1 MQIENLIN
9 NNIDSRNGNAV
20 SDGMRAA
27 DYMKDGGLQET
38 DRSKGAVVSS
48 SNSVDMSDTIYA
60 KPQNKKDDDKKSVVD
75 SLGEDSSMT
84 SENRRNEMVVV
95 ANTTTTDDYKAAKDD
110 GYNVIVTET
119 DKIKAVLAK
128 AGVDI
133 SVYGDG
139 LSKEQLTEITGSES
153 VATMVE
159 NQLKAYDTPATDEN
173 VSDAVSKIDQAKQLE
188 DMSQETKAY
197 LVKNDM
203 EPTIAN
209 VYKATYSSSQM
220 NAGNGSTKITDEEFE
235 ALKPQLKQI
244 LNDAGIEP
252 NEDNLSQC
260 RWLIDNQIAVTPNNV
275 LYANKLD
282 MIIDNAG
289 NTDTGFYV
297 RSVAQAI
304 ATGKTAADATMSQ
317 DDLMFDKAAKAQEV
331 LENAIAEDVA
341 QLEAENKPVTIEN
354 LAAVAK
360 FRENADTDK
369 NGGTVKEAGST
380 SYTVNGNVTSS
391 NTTNRDITDNKS
403 AVTNAQAEQ
412 ITAQRKLYEAR
423 LYMTFQANVS
433 LMKKGIAIDTEP
445 IERMVDLLKEQENQ
459 YYSALFGQDEV
470 TALDEKA
477 AAYNNVTEIF
487 EQMKFQPAYVL
498 DLNSGESTVYE
509 IYTAGK
515 AMQQSFEKATAGYET
530 LMTSPRADMGDS
542 ISKAFQNV
550 DDILNDLDMETSDE
564 NRRAVRILAYN
575 STDITK
581 ENISHIKAV
590 DEQVQR
596 AFKEMS
602 PAVTVEMIK
611 KGISPLDMT
620 MQELADTASQIK
632 NEISDDRNE
641 KYSEFLWKLEKNN
654 DISQEERE
662 SYIGVYR
669 LISQVERSDGAVIGA
684 LVNQGAD
691 ITMKNLLS
699 AVRTKGKGQMDYKVD
714 DDFAGVNSVNG
725 GSRIDDQISAAYNT
739 NCIKDVIDEIS
750 PEKMDFAKDDGW
762 LDMTPEQLKQ
772 AIESAETDQDMSDEY
787 AAEQLEEFRE
797 AVMSPENVYAFLD
810 KYDAKTTAS
819 NLMAASRLIKNPSEA
834 VEKLWQQGESGV
846 IKGLLD
852 ETIEKFAE
860 AVKNPKELAKAQEEL
875 AETAE
880 HVMDNMIVEDKRAGS
895 IDIKQMKLLCSQ
907 FRIASDM
914 AKQENYIVPVE
925 TADGV
930 TGVNLRIV
938 RGEDKKGMV
947 DIFFQGRLSGK
958 VAASF
963 EAKANGV
970 SGVIAVSDE
979 QTRSLLADNIGLLAD
994 SINEN
999 GDEPVDIRVAY
1010 VPDISA
1016 EQFVTEYAAG
1026 SGIGKNDIVNNTV
1039 NDKATTANNISTDNN
1054 NLENISMEQSGT
1066 DTVQTTRLYHI
1077 AEQLIVNVSDLLG
1090 RDSL

>member
-27 DYMKDGGLQET
+27 DYMKDGSIQGT
-38 DRSKGAVVSS
+38 DRSNGAVVSS

-95 ANTTTTDDYKAAKDD
+95 ANTTTTDDYKAARED
-110 GYNVIVTET
+110 GYDVIVTET
-119 DKIKAVLAK
+119 DKIKVVLAK

-133 SVYGDG
+133 SIYGDG
-139 LSKEQLTEITGSES
+139 LSTEQLEKITGSQS

-159 NQLKAYDTPATDEN
+159 NQLKEYDVPATDEN

-220 NAGNGSTKITDEEFE
+220 SAGNGNGSTKISDEEFE

-244 LNDAGIEP
+244 LNDAGIEAS
-252 NEDNLSQC
+252 EDNLNQC
-260 RWLIDNQIAVTPNNV
+260 RWLIDNQIAVTPDNV

-282 MIIDNAG
+282 AIIDNAG

-317 DDLMFDKAAKAQEV
+317 DDLIFDKAAKAQEV
-331 LENAIAEDVA
+331 LENATAEDVA

-360 FRENADTDK
+360 SRENADTDK
-369 NGGTVKEAGST
+369 NGGTVKE
-380 SYTVNGNVTSS
+380 
-391 NTTNRDITDNKS
+391 TDNIS
-403 AVTNAQAEQ
+403 YNAQAEQ

-433 LMKKGIAIDTEP
+433 LMKKGISIDTEP

-498 DLNSGESTVYE
+498 DLNSHESTVYE

-550 DDILNDLDMETSDE
+550 DDILKDLDMETSDE

-654 DISQEERE
+654 EITQEERD
-662 SYIGVYR
+662 SYIGIYR

-714 DDFAGVNSVNG
+714 DDFAGVNSVNS
-725 GSRIDDQISAAYNT
+725 GSRIDDQIAAAYNT
-739 NCIKDVIDEIS
+739 NCIKDVLDEIS
-750 PEKMDFAKDDGW
+750 PEKMDFAKDESW

-772 AIESAETDQDMSDEY
+772 AIESAEADQNMSDEY

-797 AVMSPENVYAFLD
+797 AVMSPENVYAFLE

-834 VEKLWQQGESGV
+834 VEKLWQKGESGV
-846 IKGLLD
+846 IKGLLE
-852 ETIEKFAE
+852 ETIERFAE
-860 AVKNPKELAKAQEEL
+860 AVKNPEELAKAQEEL

-880 HVMDNMIVEDKRAGS
+880 HVMDNMIVEDKSAGS

-979 QTRSLLADNIGLLAD
+979 QTRSLIADNIGLLAD

-1016 EQFVTEYAAG
+1016 EQFVTEYAA
-1026 SGIGKNDIVNNTV
+1026 
-1039 NDKATTANNISTDNN
+1039 NN
-1054 NLENISMEQSGT
+1054 NLENISMAQSGA

>member
-27 DYMKDGGLQET
+27 DYMKDGSIQGA
-38 DRSKGAVVSS
+38 DRSNGAVVSS
-48 SNSVDMSDTIYA
+48 ANSVDMSDTIYA

-133 SVYGDG
+133 SIYGDG
-139 LSKEQLTEITGSES
+139 LSTEQLEKITGSQS

-159 NQLKAYDTPATDEN
+159 NQLKEYDVPATDEN

-220 NAGNGSTKITDEEFE
+220 SAGNGNGSTKISDEEFE

-244 LNDAGIEP
+244 LSDAGIEAS
-252 NEDNLSQC
+252 EDNLNQC
-260 RWLIDNQIAVTPNNV
+260 RWLIDNQIAVTPDNV

-282 MIIDNAG
+282 AIIDNAG

-317 DDLMFDKAAKAQEV
+317 DDLIFDKAAKAQEV
-331 LENAIAEDVA
+331 LESATAEDVA
-341 QLEAENKPVTIEN
+341 QLEAENKSVTIEN
-354 LAAVAK
+354 LAAAAK
-360 FRENADTDK
+360 SRENADTDK
-369 NGGTVKEAGST
+369 NSGTVKE
-380 SYTVNGNVTSS
+380 
-391 NTTNRDITDNKS
+391 TDNIS
-403 AVTNAQAEQ
+403 YNAQAEQ

-433 LMKKGIAIDTEP
+433 LMKKGISIDTEP

-498 DLNSGESTVYE
+498 DLNSQESTVYE

-550 DDILNDLDMETSDE
+550 DDILKDLDMETSDE

-654 DISQEERE
+654 EITQEERD
-662 SYIGVYR
+662 SYIGIYR

-714 DDFAGVNSVNG
+714 DDFAGVNSING
-725 GSRIDDQISAAYNT
+725 GSRIDDQIAAAYNT
-739 NCIKDVIDEIS
+739 NCIKDVLDEIS
-750 PEKMDFAKDDGW
+750 PEKMDFAKDDSW

-772 AIESAETDQDMSDEY
+772 AIESAETDQNMSDEY

-797 AVMSPENVYAFLD
+797 AVMSPENVYAFLE

-846 IKGLLD
+846 IKGLLE
-852 ETIEKFAE
+852 ETIERFAE
-860 AVKNPKELAKAQEEL
+860 AVKNPEELAKAQEEL

-880 HVMDNMIVEDKRAGS
+880 HVMDNMIVEDKSAGS

-1026 SGIGKNDIVNNTV
+1026 SGIG
-1039 NDKATTANNISTDNN
+1039 NN
-1054 NLENISMEQSGT
+1054 NLENISMAQSGT
-1066 DTVQTTRLYHI
+1066 GTVQTTRLYHI

>member
-27 DYMKDGGLQET
+27 DYVKDGGIQET

-110 GYNVIVTET
+110 GYDVIVTET

-133 SVYGDG
+133 SIYGDG
-139 LSKEQLTEITGSES
+139 LSTEQLEKITGSQS

-159 NQLKAYDTPATDEN
+159 NQLKEYDVPATDEN

-220 NAGNGSTKITDEEFE
+220 NGGNGSTKISDEEFE
-235 ALKPQLKQI
+235 ELKPQLKQI
-244 LNDAGIEP
+244 LNDAGIEAS
-252 NEDNLSQC
+252 EDNLNQC
-260 RWLIDNQIAVTPNNV
+260 RWLIDNQIAVTPDNV

-282 MIIDNAG
+282 AIIDNAG
-289 NTDTGFYV
+289 NTNTGFYV

-317 DDLMFDKAAKAQEV
+317 EDLIFDKAAKAQEV
-331 LENAIAEDVA
+331 LENATAEDVA
-341 QLEAENKPVTIEN
+341 QLEAENKPITIEN

-360 FRENADTDK
+360 SREN
-369 NGGTVKEAGST
+369 
-380 SYTVNGNVTSS
+380 
-391 NTTNRDITDNKS
+391 S
-403 AVTNAQAEQ
+403 AVISAQVEQ

-433 LMKKGIAIDTEP
+433 LMKKGISIETEP
-445 IERMVDLLKEQENQ
+445 IERMVDLLKKQENQ
-459 YYSALFGQDEV
+459 YYSALFGPDEV

-498 DLNSGESTVYE
+498 DLNSHESTVYE

-550 DDILNDLDMETSDE
+550 DDILKDLDMETSDE

-654 DISQEERE
+654 EITQEERD
-662 SYIGVYR
+662 SYIGIYR

-725 GSRIDDQISAAYNT
+725 GSRIDDQIAAAYNT
-739 NCIKDVIDEIS
+739 NCIKDVLDEIS
-750 PEKMDFAKDDGW
+750 PEKMDFANDDNW

-772 AIESAETDQDMSDEY
+772 AIESAETDQNMSDEY
-787 AAEQLEEFRE
+787 AAEQLEEFKE
-797 AVMSPENVYAFLD
+797 AVMSPENVYAFLE

-846 IKGLLD
+846 IKGLL
-852 ETIEKFAE
+852 EESIERFAE

-880 HVMDNMIVEDKRAGS
+880 HVMDNMIVEDKSAGS

-979 QTRSLLADNIGLLAD
+979 QTRSLLADNISLLAN

-1016 EQFVTEYAAG
+1016 EQFVTEYAAA
-1026 SGIGKNDIVNNTV
+1026 SGIGKN
-1039 NDKATTANNISTDNN
+1039 
-1054 NLENISMEQSGT
+1054 

-1077 AEQLIVNVSDLLG
+1077 AEQIIVNVSDLLG

>member
-9 NNIDSRNGNAV
+9 NNIDSRNGNVV

-27 DYMKDGGLQET
+27 DYMKDGGIQET
-38 DRSKGAVVSS
+38 DISKGAVVSS

-84 SENRRNEMVVV
+84 SEDRRNEMVVV
-95 ANTTTTDDYKAAKDD
+95 ANTTTTDDYKAARDD
-110 GYNVIVTET
+110 GYDVIVTET

-133 SVYGDG
+133 SIYGDG
-139 LSKEQLTEITGSES
+139 LSTEQLEKITGSQS

-159 NQLKAYDTPATDEN
+159 NQLKEYDVPATDEN

-220 NAGNGSTKITDEEFE
+220 NGGNGNTKISDEEFE
-235 ALKPQLKQI
+235 ELKPQLKQI
-244 LNDAGIEP
+244 LNDAGIEAS
-252 NEDNLSQC
+252 EDNLNQC
-260 RWLIDNQIAVTPNNV
+260 RWLIDNQIAVTPDNV

-282 MIIDNAG
+282 AIIDNAG
-289 NTDTGFYV
+289 NTNIGFYV

-317 DDLMFDKAAKAQEV
+317 EDLIFDKAAKAQEV
-331 LENAIAEDVA
+331 LENATEEDVA
-341 QLEAENKPVTIEN
+341 QLETENKPVTIEN

-360 FRENADTDK
+360 SRESANK
-369 NGGTVKEAGST
+369 NGSGVNEAGNT
-380 SYTVNGNVTSS
+380 SYTINGDVTNS
-391 NTTNRDITDNKS
+391 NTTDNNNSTITS
-403 AVTNAQAEQ
+403 AQAEQ

-433 LMKKGIAIDTEP
+433 LMKKGISIDTEP

-498 DLNSGESTVYE
+498 DLNSHESTVYE

-654 DISQEERE
+654 EITQEERD
-662 SYIGVYR
+662 SYIGIYR

-714 DDFAGVNSVNG
+714 DDFAGVNSIND
-725 GSRIDDQISAAYNT
+725 GSKIDDQIVAAYNT
-739 NCIKDVIDEIS
+739 NCIKDVLDEIS
-750 PEKMDFAKDDGW
+750 PEKMDFAKDDNW

-772 AIESAETDQDMSDEY
+772 AIESAETDQNMSDEY
-787 AAEQLEEFRE
+787 AAEQLEEFKE
-797 AVMSPENVYAFLD
+797 AVMSPENVYAFLE

-846 IKGLLD
+846 IKGLL
-852 ETIEKFAE
+852 EEMIERFAE

-880 HVMDNMIVEDKRAGS
+880 HVMDNMIVEDKSAGS

-947 DIFFQGRLSGK
+947 DIFFRGRLSGK

-994 SINEN
+994 SINEK

-1039 NDKATTANNISTDNN
+1039 NDKVTTANN
-1054 NLENISMEQSGT
+1054 NLENISMVQSGT
-1066 DTVQTTRLYHI
+1066 YTVQTTRLYHI

>member
-9 NNIDSRNGNAV
+9 NNIDSRNGNVV

-27 DYMKDGGLQET
+27 DYMKDGGIQET
-38 DRSKGAVVSS
+38 DISKGAVVSS

-84 SENRRNEMVVV
+84 SEDRRNEMVVV
-95 ANTTTTDDYKAAKDD
+95 ANTTTTDDYKAARDD
-110 GYNVIVTET
+110 GYDVIVTET

-133 SVYGDG
+133 SIYGDG
-139 LSKEQLTEITGSES
+139 LSTEQLEKITGSQS

-159 NQLKAYDTPATDEN
+159 NQLKEYDVPATDEN

-220 NAGNGSTKITDEEFE
+220 NGGNGNTKISDEEFE
-235 ALKPQLKQI
+235 ELKPQLKQI
-244 LNDAGIEP
+244 LNDAGIEAS
-252 NEDNLSQC
+252 EDNLNQC
-260 RWLIDNQIAVTPNNV
+260 RWLIDNQIAVTPDNV

-282 MIIDNAG
+282 AIIDNAG
-289 NTDTGFYV
+289 NTNIGFYV

-317 DDLMFDKAAKAQEV
+317 EDLIFDKAAKAQEV
-331 LENAIAEDVA
+331 LENATEEDVA
-341 QLEAENKPVTIEN
+341 QLETENKPVTIEN

-360 FRENADTDK
+360 SRESANK
-369 NGGTVKEAGST
+369 NGSGVNEAGNT
-380 SYTVNGNVTSS
+380 SYTINGDVTNS
-391 NTTNRDITDNKS
+391 NTTDNNNSTITS
-403 AVTNAQAEQ
+403 AQAEQ

-433 LMKKGIAIDTEP
+433 LMKKGISIDTEP

-498 DLNSGESTVYE
+498 DLNSHESTVYE

-611 KGISPLDMT
+611 KGISPLDMI

-654 DISQEERE
+654 EITQEERD
-662 SYIGVYR
+662 SYIGIYR

-714 DDFAGVNSVNG
+714 DDFAGVNSIND
-725 GSRIDDQISAAYNT
+725 GSKIDDQIVAAYNT
-739 NCIKDVIDEIS
+739 NCIKDVLDEIS
-750 PEKMDFAKDDGW
+750 PEKMDFAKDDNW
-762 LDMTPEQLKQ
+762 LDMTPEQFKQ
-772 AIESAETDQDMSDEY
+772 AIESAETDQNMSDEY
-787 AAEQLEEFRE
+787 AAEQLEEFKE
-797 AVMSPENVYAFLD
+797 AVMSPENVYAFLE

-846 IKGLLD
+846 IKGLL
-852 ETIEKFAE
+852 EEMIERFAE

-880 HVMDNMIVEDKRAGS
+880 HVMDNMIVEDKSAGS

-947 DIFFQGRLSGK
+947 DIFFRGRLSGK

-994 SINEN
+994 SINEK

-1039 NDKATTANNISTDNN
+1039 NDKVTTANN
-1054 NLENISMEQSGT
+1054 NLENISMVQSGT
-1066 DTVQTTRLYHI
+1066 YTVQTTRLYHI

>member
-27 DYMKDGGLQET
+27 DYMKDGGIQET

-48 SNSVDMSDTIYA
+48 SKSVDMSDTIYA

-110 GYNVIVTET
+110 GYDVIVTET

-133 SVYGDG
+133 SIYGDG
-139 LSKEQLTEITGSES
+139 LSTEQLEKITGSQS

-159 NQLKAYDTPATDEN
+159 NQLKEYDVPATDEN

-220 NAGNGSTKITDEEFE
+220 NGGNGSTKISDDEFE
-235 ALKPQLKQI
+235 ELKPQIKQI
-244 LNDAGIEP
+244 LNDAGIEAS
-252 NEDNLSQC
+252 EDNLNQC
-260 RWLIDNQIAVTPNNV
+260 RWLIDNQIAVTPDNV

-282 MIIDNAG
+282 AIIDNAG

-317 DDLMFDKAAKAQEV
+317 EDLIFDKAAKAQEV
-331 LENAIAEDVA
+331 LENATAEDVA

-354 LAAVAK
+354 LAAVEK
-360 FRENADTDK
+360 SREN
-369 NGGTVKEAGST
+369 ST
-380 SYTVNGNVTSS
+380 VTS
-391 NTTNRDITDNKS
+391 
-403 AVTNAQAEQ
+403 AQAEQ

-433 LMKKGIAIDTEP
+433 LMKKGISIDTEP

-498 DLNSGESTVYE
+498 DLNSHESTVYE

-515 AMQQSFEKATAGYET
+515 EMQQSFEKATAGYET

-596 AFKEMS
+596 AFKETS

-654 DISQEERE
+654 EITQEERD
-662 SYIGVYR
+662 SYIGIYR

-725 GSRIDDQISAAYNT
+725 GSRIDDQIAAAYNT
-739 NCIKDVIDEIS
+739 NCIKDVLDEIS
-750 PEKMDFAKDDGW
+750 PEKMDFAKDDSW

-772 AIESAETDQDMSDEY
+772 AIESAETDQNMSDEY
-787 AAEQLEEFRE
+787 AAEQLEEFKE
-797 AVMSPENVYAFLD
+797 AVMSPENVYAFLE

-846 IKGLLD
+846 IKGLLE
-852 ETIEKFAE
+852 ETIERFAE
-860 AVKNPKELAKAQEEL
+860 AVKNPEELAKAQEEL

-880 HVMDNMIVEDKRAGS
+880 HVMDNMIVEDKSAGS

-907 FRIASDM
+907 FKIASDM

-979 QTRSLLADNIGLLAD
+979 QTRSLLADNIGLLAN

-1016 EQFVTEYAAG
+1016 EQFVTEYAAN
-1026 SGIGKNDIVNNTV
+1026 SAIGKNTV
-1039 NDKATTANNISTDNN
+1039 NDKATTANNISTGNN
-1054 NLENISMEQSGT
+1054 NLENISMTQSGT

-1077 AEQLIVNVSDLLG
+1077 AEQIIVNVSDLLG

>member
-27 DYMKDGGLQET
+27 DYMKDGGIQGT

-110 GYNVIVTET
+110 GYDVIVTET

-133 SVYGDG
+133 SIYGDG
-139 LSKEQLTEITGSES
+139 LSTEQLEKITGSQS

-159 NQLKAYDTPATDEN
+159 NQLKEYDVPATDEN

-220 NAGNGSTKITDEEFE
+220 SGGNGSTKISDDEFE
-235 ALKPQLKQI
+235 ELKPQLKQI
-244 LNDAGIEP
+244 LNDAGIEAS
-252 NEDNLSQC
+252 EDNLNQC
-260 RWLIDNQIAVTPNNV
+260 RWLIDNQIAVTPDNV

-282 MIIDNAG
+282 AIIDNAG

-317 DDLMFDKAAKAQEV
+317 EDLIFDKAAKAQEV
-331 LENAIAEDVA
+331 LENATAEDVA

-360 FRENADTDK
+360 SREN
-369 NGGTVKEAGST
+369 ST
-380 SYTVNGNVTSS
+380 VTS
-391 NTTNRDITDNKS
+391 
-403 AVTNAQAEQ
+403 AQAEQ

-433 LMKKGIAIDTEP
+433 LMKKGISIDTEP

-498 DLNSGESTVYE
+498 DLNSHESTVYE

-550 DDILNDLDMETSDE
+550 DDILKDLDMETSDE

-590 DEQVQR
+590 DEQMQR

-641 KYSEFLWKLEKNN
+641 KYSEFLWQLEKNN
-654 DISQEERE
+654 EITQEERD
-662 SYIGVYR
+662 SYIGIYR

-725 GSRIDDQISAAYNT
+725 GSRIDDQIAAAYNT
-739 NCIKDVIDEIS
+739 NCIKDVLDGIS
-750 PEKMDFAKDDGW
+750 PEKMDFAKDDSW

-772 AIESAETDQDMSDEY
+772 AIESAETDQNMSDEY
-787 AAEQLEEFRE
+787 AAEQLEEFKE
-797 AVMSPENVYAFLD
+797 AVMSPENVYAFLE

-846 IKGLLD
+846 IKGLLE
-852 ETIEKFAE
+852 ETIERFAE
-860 AVKNPKELAKAQEEL
+860 AVKNPEELAKAQEEL

-880 HVMDNMIVEDKRAGS
+880 HVMDNMIVEDKSAGS

-979 QTRSLLADNIGLLAD
+979 QTRSLLADNIGLLAN

-1026 SGIGKNDIVNNTV
+1026 SGIGKND
-1039 NDKATTANNISTDNN
+1039 
-1054 NLENISMEQSGT
+1054 
-1066 DTVQTTRLYHI
+1066 TVQTTRLYHI

>member
-9 NNIDSRNGNAV
+9 NNIDSRNGNVV

-27 DYMKDGGLQET
+27 DYMKDGGIQET
-38 DRSKGAVVSS
+38 DISKGAVVSS

-84 SENRRNEMVVV
+84 SEDRRNEMVVV
-95 ANTTTTDDYKAAKDD
+95 ANTTTTDDYKAARDD
-110 GYNVIVTET
+110 GYDVIVTET

-133 SVYGDG
+133 SIYGDG
-139 LSKEQLTEITGSES
+139 LSTEQLEKITGSQS

-159 NQLKAYDTPATDEN
+159 NQLKEYDVPATDEN

-220 NAGNGSTKITDEEFE
+220 NGGNGNTKISDEEFE
-235 ALKPQLKQI
+235 ELKPQLKQI
-244 LNDAGIEP
+244 LNDAGIEAS
-252 NEDNLSQC
+252 EDNLNQC
-260 RWLIDNQIAVTPNNV
+260 RWLIDNQIAVTPDNV

-282 MIIDNAG
+282 AIIDNAG
-289 NTDTGFYV
+289 NTNIGFYV

-317 DDLMFDKAAKAQEV
+317 EDLIFDKAAKAQEV
-331 LENAIAEDVA
+331 LENATEEDVA
-341 QLEAENKPVTIEN
+341 QLETENKPVTIEN

-360 FRENADTDK
+360 SRESANK
-369 NGGTVKEAGST
+369 NGSGVNEAGNT
-380 SYTVNGNVTSS
+380 SYTINGDVTNS
-391 NTTNRDITDNKS
+391 NTTDNNNSTITS
-403 AVTNAQAEQ
+403 AQAEQ

-433 LMKKGIAIDTEP
+433 LMKKGISIDTEP

-487 EQMKFQPAYVL
+487 EHMKFQPAYVL
-498 DLNSGESTVYE
+498 DLNSHESTVYE

-611 KGISPLDMT
+611 KGISPLDMI

-654 DISQEERE
+654 EITQEERD
-662 SYIGVYR
+662 SYIGIYR

-714 DDFAGVNSVNG
+714 DDFAGVNSIND
-725 GSRIDDQISAAYNT
+725 GSKIDDQIVAAYNT
-739 NCIKDVIDEIS
+739 NCIKDVLDEIS
-750 PEKMDFAKDDGW
+750 PEKMDFAKDDNW
-762 LDMTPEQLKQ
+762 LDMTPEQFKQ
-772 AIESAETDQDMSDEY
+772 AIESAETDQNMSDEY
-787 AAEQLEEFRE
+787 AAEQLEEFKE
-797 AVMSPENVYAFLD
+797 AVMSPENVYAFLE

-846 IKGLLD
+846 IKGLL
-852 ETIEKFAE
+852 EEMIERFAE

-880 HVMDNMIVEDKRAGS
+880 HVMDNMIVEDKSAGS

-947 DIFFQGRLSGK
+947 DIFFRGRLSGK

-994 SINEN
+994 SINEK

-1039 NDKATTANNISTDNN
+1039 NDKVTTANN
-1054 NLENISMEQSGT
+1054 NLENISMVQSGT
-1066 DTVQTTRLYHI
+1066 YTVQTTRLYHI

>member
-9 NNIDSRNGNAV
+9 NNIDSRNGNVV

-27 DYMKDGGLQET
+27 DYMKDGGIQET
-38 DRSKGAVVSS
+38 DISKGAVVSS

-84 SENRRNEMVVV
+84 SEDRRNEMVVV
-95 ANTTTTDDYKAAKDD
+95 ANTTTTDDYKAARDD
-110 GYNVIVTET
+110 GYDVIVTET

-133 SVYGDG
+133 SIYGDG
-139 LSKEQLTEITGSES
+139 LSTEQLEKITGSQS

-159 NQLKAYDTPATDEN
+159 NQLKEYDVPATDEN

-220 NAGNGSTKITDEEFE
+220 NGGNGNTKISDEEFE
-235 ALKPQLKQI
+235 ELKPQLKQI
-244 LNDAGIEP
+244 LNDAGIEAS
-252 NEDNLSQC
+252 EDNLNQC
-260 RWLIDNQIAVTPNNV
+260 RWLIDNQIAVTPDNV

-282 MIIDNAG
+282 AIIDNAG
-289 NTDTGFYV
+289 NTNIGFYV

-317 DDLMFDKAAKAQEV
+317 EDLIFDKAAKAQEV
-331 LENAIAEDVA
+331 LENATEEDVA
-341 QLEAENKPVTIEN
+341 QLETENKPVTIEN

-360 FRENADTDK
+360 SRESANK
-369 NGGTVKEAGST
+369 NGSGVNEAGNT
-380 SYTVNGNVTSS
+380 SYTINGDVTNS
-391 NTTNRDITDNKS
+391 NTTDNNNSTITS
-403 AVTNAQAEQ
+403 AQAEQ

-433 LMKKGIAIDTEP
+433 LMKKGISIDTEP

-498 DLNSGESTVYE
+498 DLNTHESTVYE

-654 DISQEERE
+654 EITQEERD
-662 SYIGVYR
+662 SYIGIYR

-714 DDFAGVNSVNG
+714 DDFAGVNSIND
-725 GSRIDDQISAAYNT
+725 GSKIDDQIVAAYNT
-739 NCIKDVIDEIS
+739 NCIKDVLDEIS
-750 PEKMDFAKDDGW
+750 PEKMDFAKDDNW

-772 AIESAETDQDMSDEY
+772 AIESAETDQNMSDEY
-787 AAEQLEEFRE
+787 AAEQLEEFKE
-797 AVMSPENVYAFLD
+797 AVMSPENVYAFLE

-846 IKGLLD
+846 IKGLL
-852 ETIEKFAE
+852 EEMIERFAE

-880 HVMDNMIVEDKRAGS
+880 HVMDNMIVEDKSAGS

-947 DIFFQGRLSGK
+947 DIFFRGRLSGK

-994 SINEN
+994 SINEK

-1039 NDKATTANNISTDNN
+1039 NDKVTTANN
-1054 NLENISMEQSGT
+1054 NLENISMVQSGT
-1066 DTVQTTRLYHI
+1066 YTVQTTRLYHI

>member
-27 DYMKDGGLQET
+27 DYMKDGSIQGT
-38 DRSKGAVVSS
+38 DRSNGAVVSS

-95 ANTTTTDDYKAAKDD
+95 ANTTTTDDYKAARED
-110 GYNVIVTET
+110 GYDVIVTET
-119 DKIKAVLAK
+119 DKIKVVLAK

-133 SVYGDG
+133 SIYGDG
-139 LSKEQLTEITGSES
+139 LSTEQLEKITGSQS

-159 NQLKAYDTPATDEN
+159 NQLKEYDVPATDEN

-220 NAGNGSTKITDEEFE
+220 SAGNGNGSTKISDEEFE

-244 LNDAGIEP
+244 LNDAGIEAS
-252 NEDNLSQC
+252 EDNLNQC
-260 RWLIDNQIAVTPNNV
+260 RWLIDNQIAVTHDNV

-282 MIIDNAG
+282 AIIDNAG

-317 DDLMFDKAAKAQEV
+317 DDLIFDKAAKAQEV
-331 LENAIAEDVA
+331 LENATAEDVA

-360 FRENADTDK
+360 SRENADTDK
-369 NGGTVKEAGST
+369 NGGTVKE
-380 SYTVNGNVTSS
+380 
-391 NTTNRDITDNKS
+391 TDNIS
-403 AVTNAQAEQ
+403 YNAQAEQ

-433 LMKKGIAIDTEP
+433 LMKKGISIDTEP

-498 DLNSGESTVYE
+498 DLNSHESTVYE

-550 DDILNDLDMETSDE
+550 DDILKDLDMETSDE

-654 DISQEERE
+654 EITQEERD
-662 SYIGVYR
+662 SYIGIYR

-714 DDFAGVNSVNG
+714 DDFAGVNSVNS
-725 GSRIDDQISAAYNT
+725 GSRIDDQIAAAYNT
-739 NCIKDVIDEIS
+739 NCIKDVLDEIS
-750 PEKMDFAKDDGW
+750 PEKMDFAKDESW

-772 AIESAETDQDMSDEY
+772 AIESAEADQNMSDEY

-797 AVMSPENVYAFLD
+797 AVMSPENVYAFLE

-834 VEKLWQQGESGV
+834 VEKLWQKGESGV
-846 IKGLLD
+846 IKGLLE
-852 ETIEKFAE
+852 ETIERFAE
-860 AVKNPKELAKAQEEL
+860 AVKNPEELAKAQEEL

-880 HVMDNMIVEDKRAGS
+880 HVMDNMIVEDKSAGS

-979 QTRSLLADNIGLLAD
+979 QTRSLIADNIGLLAD

-1016 EQFVTEYAAG
+1016 EQFVTEYAA
-1026 SGIGKNDIVNNTV
+1026 
-1039 NDKATTANNISTDNN
+1039 NN
-1054 NLENISMEQSGT
+1054 NLENISMAQSGA

>member
-27 DYMKDGGLQET
+27 DYMKDGGIQET

-95 ANTTTTDDYKAAKDD
+95 ANTTTIDDYKAAKDD
-110 GYNVIVTET
+110 GYDVIVTET

-133 SVYGDG
+133 SIYGDG
-139 LSKEQLTEITGSES
+139 LSTEQLEKITGSES

-159 NQLKAYDTPATDEN
+159 NQLKEYDVPATDEN

-220 NAGNGSTKITDEEFE
+220 SGGNGSTKISDEEFE
-235 ALKPQLKQI
+235 ELKPQLKQI
-244 LNDAGIEP
+244 LNDAGIEAS
-252 NEDNLSQC
+252 EDNLNQC
-260 RWLIDNQIAVTPNNV
+260 RWLIDNQIAVTPDNV

-282 MIIDNAG
+282 AIIDNAG

-317 DDLMFDKAAKAQEV
+317 EDLIFDKAAKAQEV
-331 LENAIAEDVA
+331 LENATAEDVA

-360 FRENADTDK
+360 SRENANK
-369 NGGTVKEAGST
+369 NGSGVNEAGNT
-380 SYTVNGNVTSS
+380 SYTINGDVTNS
-391 NTTNRDITDNKS
+391 NTTDNNS
-403 AVTNAQAEQ
+403 AVTSVQAEQ

-433 LMKKGIAIDTEP
+433 LMKKGISIDTEP

-498 DLNSGESTVYE
+498 DLNSHESTVYD

-550 DDILNDLDMETSDE
+550 DDILKDLDMETSDE

-654 DISQEERE
+654 EITQEERD
-662 SYIGVYR
+662 SYIGIYR

-725 GSRIDDQISAAYNT
+725 GSRIDDQIAAAYNT
-739 NCIKDVIDEIS
+739 NCIKDVLDEIS
-750 PEKMDFAKDDGW
+750 PEKMDFAKDDSW

-772 AIESAETDQDMSDEY
+772 AIESAETDQNMSDEY
-787 AAEQLEEFRE
+787 AAEQLEEFKE
-797 AVMSPENVYAFLD
+797 AVMSPENVYAFLE

-846 IKGLLD
+846 IKGLLE
-852 ETIEKFAE
+852 ETIERFAE
-860 AVKNPKELAKAQEEL
+860 AVKNPEELAKAQEEL

-880 HVMDNMIVEDKRAGS
+880 HVMDNMIVEDKSAGS

-979 QTRSLLADNIGLLAD
+979 QTRSLLADNIGLLAN

-1016 EQFVTEYAAG
+1016 EQFVTEYAAN
-1026 SGIGKNDIVNNTV
+1026 SGIGNNTV
-1039 NDKATTANNISTDNN
+1039 NDKATTGNN
-1054 NLENISMEQSGT
+1054 NLENISMAQSGT

>member
-27 DYMKDGGLQET
+27 DYMKDGGIQET

-48 SNSVDMSDTIYA
+48 SNSVDMADTIYA

-110 GYNVIVTET
+110 GYDVIVTET

-133 SVYGDG
+133 SIYGDG
-139 LSKEQLTEITGSES
+139 LSAEQLEKITGSQS

-159 NQLKAYDTPATDEN
+159 NQLKEYDVPATDEN

-220 NAGNGSTKITDEEFE
+220 SGGNGSTKISDEEFE
-235 ALKPQLKQI
+235 ELKPQLKQI
-244 LNDAGIEP
+244 LNDAGIEAS
-252 NEDNLSQC
+252 EDNLNQC
-260 RWLIDNQIAVTPNNV
+260 RWLIDNQVAVTPDNV

-282 MIIDNAG
+282 AIIDNAG

-317 DDLMFDKAAKAQEV
+317 EDLIFDKAAKAQEV
-331 LENAIAEDVA
+331 LENATAEDVA

-360 FRENADTDK
+360 SRENANK
-369 NGGTVKEAGST
+369 NGSDVNEAGNT
-380 SYTVNGNVTSS
+380 SYTINGDVTDS
-391 NTTNRDITDNKS
+391 NTTDNNS
-403 AVTNAQAEQ
+403 AVTSAQAEQ

-433 LMKKGIAIDTEP
+433 LMKKGISIDTEP

-459 YYSALFGQDEV
+459 YYSVLFGQDEV

-498 DLNSGESTVYE
+498 DLNSHESTVYD

-515 AMQQSFEKATAGYET
+515 AMQQSFEKANAGYET

-550 DDILNDLDMETSDE
+550 DDILKDLDMETSDE

-620 MQELADTASQIK
+620 MQELSDTASQIK

-654 DISQEERE
+654 EITQEERD
-662 SYIGVYR
+662 SYIGIYR

-725 GSRIDDQISAAYNT
+725 GSRIDDQIAAAYNT
-739 NCIKDVIDEIS
+739 NCIKDVLDEIS
-750 PEKMDFAKDDGW
+750 PEKMDFAKDDSW

-772 AIESAETDQDMSDEY
+772 AIESAETDQNMSDEY
-787 AAEQLEEFRE
+787 AAEQLEEFKE
-797 AVMSPENVYAFLD
+797 AVMSPENVYAFLE

-846 IKGLLD
+846 IKGLLE
-852 ETIEKFAE
+852 ETIERFAE
-860 AVKNPKELAKAQEEL
+860 AVKNPEELAKAQEEL

-880 HVMDNMIVEDKRAGS
+880 HVMDNMIVEDKSAGS

-963 EAKANGV
+963 EAKADGV

-979 QTRSLLADNIGLLAD
+979 QTRSLLADNIGLLAN

-1016 EQFVTEYAAG
+1016 EQFVTEYVAN
-1026 SGIGKNDIVNNTV
+1026 SGIGKNTV
-1039 NDKATTANNISTDNN
+1039 NDKATTANNISTGNN
-1054 NLENISMEQSGT
+1054 NLENISMTQSGT

>member
-1 MQIENLIN
+1 MYLEKNKDLAKGINMQIENLIN

-27 DYMKDGGLQET
+27 DYMKDSGIQGT
-38 DRSKGAVVSS
+38 DRSNGAVVSS

-95 ANTTTTDDYKAAKDD
+95 ANTTTTDDYKAARED
-110 GYNVIVTET
+110 GYDVIVTET

-133 SVYGDG
+133 SIYGDG
-139 LSKEQLTEITGSES
+139 LSTEQLEKITGSQS

-159 NQLKAYDTPATDEN
+159 NQLKEYDVPATDEN

-220 NAGNGSTKITDEEFE
+220 SAGNGNGSAKISDEEFE

-244 LNDAGIEP
+244 LNDAGIEAS
-252 NEDNLSQC
+252 EDNLNQC
-260 RWLIDNQIAVTPNNV
+260 RWLIDNQIAVTPDNV

-282 MIIDNAG
+282 AIIDNAG

-317 DDLMFDKAAKAQEV
+317 DDLIFDKAAKAQEV
-331 LENAIAEDVA
+331 LENATAEDVA

-354 LAAVAK
+354 LAAAAK
-360 FRENADTDK
+360 SRENANK
-369 NGGTVKEAGST
+369 NGSGVNEVGNT
-380 SYTVNGNVTSS
+380 SYTINGDVTNS
-391 NTTNRDITDNKS
+391 NTTDNNNSTITS
-403 AVTNAQAEQ
+403 VQAEQ

-433 LMKKGIAIDTEP
+433 LMKKGISIDTEP
-445 IERMVDLLKEQENQ
+445 IERMVNLLKEQENQ

-470 TALDEKA
+470 TALDEKV

-498 DLNSGESTVYE
+498 DLNSHESTVYE

-550 DDILNDLDMETSDE
+550 DDILKDLDMETSDE

-654 DISQEERE
+654 EITQEERD
-662 SYIGVYR
+662 SYIGIYR

-725 GSRIDDQISAAYNT
+725 GNRIDDQIAAAYNT
-739 NCIKDVIDEIS
+739 NCIKDVLDEIS
-750 PEKMDFAKDDGW
+750 PEKMDFAKDDSW

-772 AIESAETDQDMSDEY
+772 AIESAETDQNMSDEY
-787 AAEQLEEFRE
+787 AAEQLEEFKE
-797 AVMSPENVYAFLD
+797 AVMSPENVYAFLE

-846 IKGLLD
+846 IKGLLE
-852 ETIEKFAE
+852 ETIERFAE
-860 AVKNPKELAKAQEEL
+860 AVKNPEELAKAQEEL

-880 HVMDNMIVEDKRAGS
+880 HVMDNMIVEDKSAGS

-1026 SGIGKNDIVNNTV
+1026 LGMGKNNT
-1039 NDKATTANNISTDNN
+1039 ANN
-1054 NLENISMEQSGT
+1054 NLENISMAQSGNG
-1066 DTVQTTRLYHI
+1066 TVQTTRLYHI

>member
-27 DYMKDGGLQET
+27 EYMKDGSILET
-38 DRSKGAVVSS
+38 NRSKETVVIS
-48 SNSVDMSDTIYA
+48 SNSVNMFDAIYA
-60 KPQNKKDDDKKSVVD
+60 KPHNNKDDDKKSVAD

-84 SENRRNEMVVV
+84 SENRRNEMIVV
-95 ANTTTTDDYKAAKDD
+95 ANTTTTDDYKSAKND
-110 GYNVIVTET
+110 GYDIIVTET

-133 SVYGDG
+133 SIYGDG
-139 LSKEQLTEITGSES
+139 LSKEQLAKITDSES

-159 NQLKAYDTPATDEN
+159 NQLKEYDIPTTDEN

-197 LVKNDM
+197 LIKNDM

-220 NAGNGSTKITDEEFE
+220 IGANESTKISDEEFE
-235 ALKPQLKQI
+235 ELKLQMKQI
-244 LNDAGIEP
+244 LDDAEIEA
-252 NEDNLSQC
+252 NEDNLNQC
-260 RWLIDNQIAVTPNNV
+260 RWLIDYQIAVTSSNV

-282 MIIDNAG
+282 EIINNAG

-297 RSVAQAI
+297 MSVAQAL

-317 DDLMFDKAAKAQEV
+317 YDLIFDKAIKVQEV
-331 LENAIAEDVA
+331 LENATAEDVA
-341 QLEAENKPVTIEN
+341 QIEAEDKSVTIEN
-354 LAAVAK
+354 LAIVAK
-360 FRENADTDK
+360 SLENSDIYKDAGTIKGTD
-369 NGGTVKEAGST
+369 ST
-380 SYTVNGNVTSS
+380 SY
-391 NTTNRDITDNKS
+391 
-403 AVTNAQAEQ
+403 NAKAER
-412 ITAQRKLYEAR
+412 IIAQRKLYEAR

-433 LMKKGIAIDTEP
+433 LMKKGISIDTEP
-445 IERMVDLLKEQENQ
+445 IERMVDLLKEEENQ
-459 YYSALFGQDEV
+459 YYSVLFGQDEV
-470 TALDEKA
+470 TDLDEKV
-477 AAYNNVTEIF
+477 AAYNSVTEIF

-498 DLNSGESTVYE
+498 DLNSCESTVYE

-515 AMQQSFEKATAGYET
+515 VMQQSIEKATAGYET

-550 DDILNDLDMETSDE
+550 DNILEDLDMETSEE

-575 STDITK
+575 STYMTK

-611 KGISPLDMT
+611 KGISPLEMT
-620 MQELADTASQIK
+620 MQQLADTAAQIK
-632 NEISDDRNE
+632 NEIYDDRNE
-641 KYSEFLWKLEKNN
+641 KYSEFLWKLEINN
-654 DISQEERE
+654 EITQEERD
-662 SYIGVYR
+662 SYIGIYR

-714 DDFAGVNSVNG
+714 DDFAGVNIVNG
-725 GSRIDDQISAAYNT
+725 GSRIDDQIAAAYNT
-739 NCIKDVIDEIS
+739 NCIKDVLDEIS
-750 PEKMDFAKDDGW
+750 PEKMDFVKDDSW

-772 AIESAETDQDMSDEY
+772 AIESSETDQNISDEY
-787 AAEQLEEFRE
+787 AKAQLEEFKE
-797 AVMSPENVYAFLD
+797 AVMSPENVYAFLE

-819 NLMAASRLIKNPSEA
+819 NLMAASRLIRNPSEA
-834 VEKLWQQGESGV
+834 VEKLWQLGESGV
-846 IKGLLD
+846 IKGLLE
-852 ETIEKFAE
+852 ETIERFAE

-880 HVMDNMIVEDKRAGS
+880 HVMDNMIVEDKSAGS

-994 SINEN
+994 SLNEN

-1016 EQFVTEYAAG
+1016 EQFVTKY
-1026 SGIGKNDIVNNTV
+1026 TV
-1039 NDKATTANNISTDNN
+1039 NFDNSKNIARDNVPTDDNDSENVSNKDK
-1054 NLENISMEQSGT
+1054 ENISMAQDGT
-1066 DTVQTTRLYHI
+1066 DTIQTTRLYHI

-1090 RDSL
+1090 RDIL

>member
-27 DYMKDGGLQET
+27 DYMKDGSLQET
-38 DRSKGAVVSS
+38 DRAKGAMVSS

-110 GYNVIVTET
+110 GYDVIVTET

-133 SVYGDG
+133 SIYGDG
-139 LSKEQLTEITGSES
+139 LSTEQLEKITGSQS

-159 NQLKAYDTPATDEN
+159 NQLKEYDVPATDEN

-220 NAGNGSTKITDEEFE
+220 SGGNGSSKISDEEFE
-235 ALKPQLKQI
+235 ELKPQLKQI
-244 LNDAGIEP
+244 LNDAGIEAS
-252 NEDNLSQC
+252 EDNLNQC
-260 RWLIDNQIAVTPNNV
+260 RWLIDNQISVTPDNV

-282 MIIDNAG
+282 AIIDNAG
-289 NTDTGFYV
+289 NTNTGFYV

-317 DDLMFDKAAKAQEV
+317 DDLIFDKAAKAQEV
-331 LENAIAEDVA
+331 LENATAEDVA

-354 LAAVAK
+354 LVAVAK
-360 FRENADTDK
+360 SRENSDTDK
-369 NGGTVKEAGST
+369 NGST
-380 SYTVNGNVTSS
+380 PYTVNGNVTNS
-391 NTTNRDITDNKS
+391 NTTNSDITDNES
-403 AVTNAQAEQ
+403 AVTNVQAEQ

-433 LMKKGIAIDTEP
+433 LMKKGISIDTAP

-459 YYSALFGQDEV
+459 YYSALFGQDVV

-498 DLNSGESTVYE
+498 DLNSHESTVYE

-550 DDILNDLDMETSDE
+550 DDILKDLDMETSDE

-654 DISQEERE
+654 EITQEERD
-662 SYIGVYR
+662 SYIGIYR

-725 GSRIDDQISAAYNT
+725 GRRIDDQIAAAYNT
-739 NCIKDVIDEIS
+739 NCIKDVLDEIS
-750 PEKMDFAKDDGW
+750 PEKMDFAKDDSW

-772 AIESAETDQDMSDEY
+772 AIESAETDQNMSDEY
-787 AAEQLEEFRE
+787 VAEQLEEFKE
-797 AVMSPENVYAFLD
+797 ALMSPENVYAFLE

-846 IKGLLD
+846 IKGLLE
-852 ETIEKFAE
+852 ETIERFAE

-880 HVMDNMIVEDKRAGS
+880 HVMDNMIVEDKNAGS

-963 EAKANGV
+963 EAKVNGV

-979 QTRSLLADNIGLLAD
+979 QTRSLLADNIGLLAN

-1016 EQFVTEYAAG
+1016 EQFVTEYAVS

-1039 NDKATTANNISTDNN
+1039 NDKAITANN

>member
-9 NNIDSRNGNAV
+9 NNIDSRNGNVV

-27 DYMKDGGLQET
+27 DYMKDGGIQET
-38 DRSKGAVVSS
+38 DISKGAVVSS

-84 SENRRNEMVVV
+84 SEDRRNEMVVV
-95 ANTTTTDDYKAAKDD
+95 ANTTTTDDYKAARDD
-110 GYNVIVTET
+110 GYDVIVTET

-133 SVYGDG
+133 SIYGDG
-139 LSKEQLTEITGSES
+139 LSTEQLEKITGSQS

-159 NQLKAYDTPATDEN
+159 NQLKEYDVPATDEN

-220 NAGNGSTKITDEEFE
+220 NGGNGNTKISDEEFE
-235 ALKPQLKQI
+235 ELKPQLKQI
-244 LNDAGIEP
+244 LNDAGIEAS
-252 NEDNLSQC
+252 EDNLNQC
-260 RWLIDNQIAVTPNNV
+260 RWLIDNQIAVTPDNV

-282 MIIDNAG
+282 AIIDNAG
-289 NTDTGFYV
+289 NTNIGFYV

-317 DDLMFDKAAKAQEV
+317 EDLIFDKAAKAQEV
-331 LENAIAEDVA
+331 LENATEEDVA
-341 QLEAENKPVTIEN
+341 QLETENKPVTIEN

-360 FRENADTDK
+360 SRESANK
-369 NGGTVKEAGST
+369 NGSGVNEAGNT
-380 SYTVNGNVTSS
+380 SYTINGDVTNS
-391 NTTNRDITDNKS
+391 NTTDNNNSTITS
-403 AVTNAQAEQ
+403 AQAEQ

-433 LMKKGIAIDTEP
+433 LMKKGISIDTEP

-498 DLNSGESTVYE
+498 DLNSHESTVYE

-654 DISQEERE
+654 EITQEERD
-662 SYIGVYR
+662 SYIGIYR

-714 DDFAGVNSVNG
+714 DDFAGVNSIND
-725 GSRIDDQISAAYNT
+725 GSKIDDQIVAAYNT
-739 NCIKDVIDEIS
+739 NCIKDVLDEIS
-750 PEKMDFAKDDGW
+750 PEKMDFAKDDNW
-762 LDMTPEQLKQ
+762 LDMTPEQFKQ
-772 AIESAETDQDMSDEY
+772 AIESAETDQNMSDEY
-787 AAEQLEEFRE
+787 AAEQLEEFKE
-797 AVMSPENVYAFLD
+797 AVMSPENVYAFLE

-846 IKGLLD
+846 IKGLL
-852 ETIEKFAE
+852 EEMIERFAE

-880 HVMDNMIVEDKRAGS
+880 HVMDNMIVEDKSAGS

-947 DIFFQGRLSGK
+947 DIFFRGRLSGK

-994 SINEN
+994 SINEK

-1039 NDKATTANNISTDNN
+1039 NDKVTTANN
-1054 NLENISMEQSGT
+1054 NLENISMVQSGT
-1066 DTVQTTRLYHI
+1066 YTVQTTRLYHI